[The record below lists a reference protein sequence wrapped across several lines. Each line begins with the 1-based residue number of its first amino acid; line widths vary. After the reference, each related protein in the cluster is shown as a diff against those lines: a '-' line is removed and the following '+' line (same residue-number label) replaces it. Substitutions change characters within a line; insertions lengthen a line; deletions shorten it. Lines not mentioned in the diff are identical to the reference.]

1 MRQVERRMRQLV
13 VINAVTMVGVL
24 VGLAL
29 GVVAILGGR

>member
-1 MRQVERRMRQLV
+1 MRRVERRMRHLV

-29 GVVAILGGR
+29 GVVAILGSQ

>member
-29 GVVAILGGR
+29 GVAAILGGR